1 MKKEL
6 IIHSVSRTLII
17 IFSIFLILSGCKSDK
32 KDSSEAAETVDR
44 TTERE
49 QVIQELTTYPVPDSY
64 EVTKMLQKAGASYIL
79 SLSNPAS
86 KVGNYISSAEKALN
100 LGIYGSDLSYAS
112 TYMMKQETMKYLEA
126 SKKLID
132 ELEISTRFNVDYAAR
147 VEENLDSRDSLISI
161 ISESFVDTWEYLVEN
176 EQDKLA
182 ILVISGSYIE
192 GMYITSQIAITAADN
207 TSFLEVIANQKKS
220 LNTLI
225 DVIEPIKED
234 PDIAGINKRLNDL
247 AKIFEDVGETLTAD
261 QLETLID
268 LVTPLRARIVSPNP
282 L

>member
-6 IIHSVSRTLII
+6 IIQSVSRTLII
-17 IFSIFLILSGCKSDK
+17 IFGIVLLVSGCKSDK
-32 KDSSEAAETVDR
+32 KDSSETPEPIDR
-44 TTERE
+44 STERE
-49 QVIQELTTYPVPDSY
+49 QVIQELTTYPIPNAY
-64 EVTKMLQKAGASYIL
+64 EVTDMLMKAGASYIL

-100 LGIYGSDLSYAS
+100 LGVYGSDLSYAS

-132 ELEISTRFNVDYAAR
+132 ELEISTRFNVDYAER
-147 VEENLDSRDSLISI
+147 VEENLDSRDSLINI

-192 GMYITSQIAITAADN
+192 GIYITSQIAITAADN
-207 TSFLEVIANQKKS
+207 TSFLEVIAHQKKS

-234 PDIAGINKRLNDL
+234 PDIAGINKGLNDL
-247 AKIFEDVGETLTAD
+247 TKIFEDVGETLTDD
-261 QLETLID
+261 QLEKIID
-268 LVTPLRARIVSPNP
+268 VINPLRESIV
-282 L
+282 